1 MNFRKSA
8 PDGAIRACTI
18 SEHISKFD
26 LLIEDM
32 ENIMGEAWG
41 DLGISAAKTFMNQSD
56 GLYLEF
62 VAITVDENIAN
73 KSEQLIDLVQTA
85 KARDIK
91 SIIVAKKINP
101 VLLHRL
107 LKAGADGFVPYPL
120 PQNELSEAVEQAL
133 AEPTVQSAAASPMLS
148 RNGMV
153 YAVQGMS
160 GGVGASTVAVN
171 LAWEFGHPDKKRTPI
186 RTLLIDLDLQFGAVS
201 SYLDLAPKSSVLQLL
216 SDTEAMD
223 DHSFSQAITKVT
235 DTLSVITTPVEIVPM
250 DLINGADID
259 RLFKMARRHFDI
271 IVVDMPK
278 NVTSWTDAVLREC
291 DEFFGVLDL
300 EMRCTKNI
308 IRFINLL
315 DQEQQP
321 FGKIRYVLNRAPKFT
336 DLSGKGRIKRLSD
349 ALGMEFEFML
359 PDGGKQV
366 VQCGDQGE
374 ALAKAAGKNP
384 LRKELQKMST
394 QLFDQLP
401 KELKAA

>member
-8 PDGAIRACTI
+8 PDRAIRACTI
-18 SEHISKFD
+18 SEDISKFD

-62 VAITVDENIAN
+62 VAITVDEHIAN

-91 SIIVAKKINP
+91 SIIVAKNVNP

-133 AEPTVQSAAASPMLS
+133 AEPTVQSSAASPMLS

-171 LAWEFGHPDKKRTPI
+171 LAWEFGHPDKKRTPL

-223 DHSFSQAITKVT
+223 NHSFSQAITKVT

-291 DEFFGVLDL
+291 DEFFSVLDL

-308 IRFINLL
+308 VRFINLL
-315 DQEQQP
+315 DHEQ
-321 FGKIRYVLNRAPKFT
+321 
-336 DLSGKGRIKRLSD
+336 
-349 ALGMEFEFML
+349 
-359 PDGGKQV
+359 
-366 VQCGDQGE
+366 
-374 ALAKAAGKNP
+374 
-384 LRKELQKMST
+384 
-394 QLFDQLP
+394 
-401 KELKAA
+401 

>member
-1 MNFRKSA
+1 MNFRKSL

-91 SIIVAKKINP
+91 SIIVAKNVNP

-133 AEPTVQSAAASPMLS
+133 AEPTVQSAAASPMLL

-153 YAVQGMS
+153 
-160 GGVGASTVAVN
+160 
-171 LAWEFGHPDKKRTPI
+171 
-186 RTLLIDLDLQFGAVS
+186 
-201 SYLDLAPKSSVLQLL
+201 
-216 SDTEAMD
+216 
-223 DHSFSQAITKVT
+223 
-235 DTLSVITTPVEIVPM
+235 
-250 DLINGADID
+250 
-259 RLFKMARRHFDI
+259 
-271 IVVDMPK
+271 
-278 NVTSWTDAVLREC
+278 
-291 DEFFGVLDL
+291 
-300 EMRCTKNI
+300 
-308 IRFINLL
+308 
-315 DQEQQP
+315 
-321 FGKIRYVLNRAPKFT
+321 
-336 DLSGKGRIKRLSD
+336 
-349 ALGMEFEFML
+349 
-359 PDGGKQV
+359 
-366 VQCGDQGE
+366 
-374 ALAKAAGKNP
+374 
-384 LRKELQKMST
+384 
-394 QLFDQLP
+394 
-401 KELKAA
+401 